1 MLVMPRKARI
11 DAPGALHHIIVRGID
26 RRKIFFNDS
35 DRDDFLD
42 RLGAILSES
51 KTACF
56 AWALMTNHLHLLLRT
71 GVAPIAS
78 VMRRLLTG
86 YAVSFNRRHRRHGH
100 LFQNRY
106 KSILCQEDLYLL
118 ELVRYIHL
126 NPLRAGV
133 VEQIKGLDTYPYSG
147 HYVLMGKTEPGFQDV
162 DYILNLFGGKV
173 LEARRHYLEFVKK
186 GVAAGRRPDLTGGGL
201 VRSAGGWS
209 ALRAMR
215 NCESR
220 MKGDERI
227 LGQGDFVETVLKAAQ
242 ENLDRKSKMHA
253 LGYDFDWLV
262 DRVLGLFG
270 LTFNELLTGGKQRRT
285 VQARSVLCYW
295 GTRELG
301 MSAVSISKKL
311 NIAASTASESAMRG
325 RQIVEEGA
333 LKLLEGDKS
342 ENPRNVP

>member
-1 MLVMPRKARI
+1 MPRKARI
-11 DAPGALHHIIVRGID
+11 DAPGALHHIIVRGIN
-26 RRKIFFNDS
+26 RREIFFDDP
-35 DRDDFLD
+35 DRDNFLN
-42 RLGAILSES
+42 RLGDILSDS
-51 KTACF
+51 KTPCF

-71 GVAPIAS
+71 GTVPIAT

-106 KSILCQEDLYLL
+106 KSILCQEDPYLL

-126 NPLRAGV
+126 NPLRAGIV
-133 VEQIKGLDTYPYSG
+133 KELKGLNKYPYGG
-147 HYVLMGKTEPGFQDV
+147 HCALMGKSEPGFQDV
-162 DYILNLFGGKV
+162 DYILNLFGKKV
-173 LEARRHYLEFVKK
+173 AEARRLYLKFVRK

-215 NCESR
+215 NDESR

-242 ENLDRKSKMHA
+242 ENLDRKSEIRA

-270 LTFNELLTGGKQRRT
+270 LTFNELLNGGKQRKI

-311 NIAASTASESAMRG
+311 NIASSTASESAMRG
-325 RQIVEEGA
+325 RQIVEEQGW
-333 LKLLEGDKS
+333 KLLGKDKS